1 MVHGDLTGRRLTPAP
16 RLAWRPA
23 LRWTCWIAVA
33 YAAPFVA
40 GRAVV
45 TYRFGGDFAAPY
57 LWTLLGLSA
66 GFAMLHWPVLA
77 VAARRPA
84 TAAMVRSALQWA
96 AVSALTVYLVLA
108 LGALWDDETLALV
121 AKYVAPDL
129 AGAR

>member
-1 MVHGDLTGRRLTPAP
+1 MVHSDLTGRRLTPAP

-33 YAAPFVA
+33 YATPLVA

>member
-1 MVHGDLTGRRLTPAP
+1 MIRSDLTERRLTLAP

-23 LRWTCWIAVA
+23 IRWTCWILVA
-33 YAAPFVA
+33 YAAPLVA

-57 LWTLLGLSA
+57 LWTLLGLTA

-84 TAAMVRSALQWA
+84 MAAMVRSAL
-96 AVSALTVYLVLA
+96 
-108 LGALWDDETLALV
+108 
-121 AKYVAPDL
+121 
-129 AGAR
+129 